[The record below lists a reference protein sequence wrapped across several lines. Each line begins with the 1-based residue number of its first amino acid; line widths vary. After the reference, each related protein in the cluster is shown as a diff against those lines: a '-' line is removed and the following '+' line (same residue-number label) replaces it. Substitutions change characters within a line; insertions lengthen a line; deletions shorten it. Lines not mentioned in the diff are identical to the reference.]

1 MARTGDASSI
11 EARKGEHLRLA
22 AEDDVDLAAVGP
34 WRDIEFEHEALPELG
49 PADVDLSVEFLG
61 HRLRAPLL
69 IAGMTGGHDA
79 ARGINAALASGAER
93 RGVALGLGSQRAAL
107 LDPTLAPTY
116 SVVRSVAPTAFVLG
130 NIGVAQLLPQGAE
143 PPLSNPQLR
152 AAVAMVRA
160 DALAIHLNFLEES
173 VQVEGDRNAAGGLEA
188 IARVVSALDVPV
200 VAKETGAG
208 ISRPTSL
215 RLAAAGV
222 AALDVGGRGGTSFA
236 AIEGRRAELLGQA
249 RGSRLGAMLRD
260 WGIPTP
266 VSVVAAR
273 KSGLPV
279 IATGGIRTGLDAA
292 KAIALG
298 ATLAGVAR
306 PLLLAA
312 RDGEEGV
319 QAWIDGFLEE
329 LRTVMFLL
337 GARTT
342 GDLRRARLVIGGR
355 TREWLEQLGLL
366 DELQNYARE

>member
-1 MARTGDASSI
+1 
-11 EARKGEHLRLA
+11 
-22 AEDDVDLAAVGP
+22 
-34 WRDIEFEHEALPELG
+34 
-49 PADVDLSVEFLG
+49 
-61 HRLRAPLL
+61 
-69 IAGMTGGHDA
+69 
-79 ARGINAALASGAER
+79 
-93 RGVALGLGSQRAAL
+93 
-107 LDPTLAPTY
+107 
-116 SVVRSVAPTAFVLG
+116 
-130 NIGVAQLLPQGAE
+130 
-143 PPLSNPQLR
+143 
-152 AAVAMVRA
+152 
-160 DALAIHLNFLEES
+160 
-173 VQVEGDRNAAGGLEA
+173 
-188 IARVVSALDVPV
+188 
-200 VAKETGAG
+200 
-208 ISRPTSL
+208 
-215 RLAAAGV
+215 
-222 AALDVGGRGGTSFA
+222 
-236 AIEGRRAELLGQA
+236 
-249 RGSRLGAMLRD
+249 MLRD